1 MLKASINWVRVS
13 DIDYSDMCSWTED
26 DIYRVINL
34 IASKKFQSF
43 AMSAAGMRPTKYDAD
58 LSIYRSECWT
68 MTEIA
73 LNRRLDA
80 AYNKKEKRSPRKIK
94 QRSK

>member
-1 MLKASINWVRVS
+1 MLKASINWARVS

-34 IASKKFQSF
+34 IAIKKFQSF

-58 LSIYRSECWT
+58 LSIYRSECWA

-80 AYNKKEKRSPRKIK
+80 AYNKKEKEE
-94 QRSK
+94 SKKNKTKK